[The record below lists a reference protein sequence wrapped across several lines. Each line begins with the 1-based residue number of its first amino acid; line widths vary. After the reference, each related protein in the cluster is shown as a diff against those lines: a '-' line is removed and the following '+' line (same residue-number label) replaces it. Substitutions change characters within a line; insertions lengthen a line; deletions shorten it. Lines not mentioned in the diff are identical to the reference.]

1 MQTGSIYEWDVA
13 SASSTDIINVTTGG
27 SDDGNL
33 TLGNMTI
40 NIRDAGAAT
49 AIGFTDQLTLFT
61 YEFGAQT
68 VTRNIGSI
76 GFDTSSLGAG
86 WTIDPVNGLQVTDDN
101 AGTIYLTGL
110 QFDVIPEPS
119 TALLGAL
126 GALALLRRRR

>member
-1 MQTGSIYEWDVA
+1 
-13 SASSTDIINVTTGG
+13 
-27 SDDGNL
+27 
-33 TLGNMTI
+33 MTI

-68 VTRNIGSI
+68 VTRNLGSI

-86 WTIDPVNGLQVTDDN
+86 WTVGTLAVTDDN
-101 AGTIYLTGL
+101 AGRIYLTGL
-110 QFDVIPEPS
+110 AYAPIPEPS

-126 GALALLRRRR
+126 GAIALLRRRRA